1 MEIDDLIEFL
11 KIAFSNIDKAHDY
24 LHSIR
29 VYFNALHILEDY
41 SSANKEVVIL
51 SALLHDVADKK
62 LFGDDKLLDDWFE
75 KHSSLYEF
83 EVRKV
88 ISEIS
93 FSLKIRPTTIE
104 SEIVQDADRLDAI
117 GAIGIARVFTYG
129 GAIGRP
135 IYSETEISS
144 IDHFYEKLL
153 NIVGSMNTTKG
164 YSIAIE
170 RHNYMRS
177 FLEELTKEVE
187 LR

>member
-1 MEIDDLIEFL
+1 MEIEELIEFL
-11 KIAFSNIDKAHDY
+11 KLAFSSIDKAHDY
-24 LHSIR
+24 QHSIR
-29 VYFNALHILEDY
+29 VYLNAVHILEDY

-75 KHSSLYEF
+75 KHHSMYEY

-135 IYSETEISS
+135 ICSETEFSS

-153 NIVGSMNTTKG
+153 NIVGQMNTTRG
-164 YSIAIE
+164 YIIAIE
-170 RHNYMRS
+170 RHNYMRG
-177 FLEELTKEVE
+177 FLEELNREVE